1 MKRVDQVTKDN
12 RAYQGY
18 EIDGTI
24 LEIIISND
32 EVASSSISIDGFFSI
47 ALAIAILCLC
57 PPDKR
62 TPFSPITVSKPSG

>member
-32 EVASSSISIDGFFSI
+32 EVAALLAAYDPNDFNSPDIVTCR
-47 ALAIAILCLC
+47 ALARLILDALN
-57 PPDKR
+57 
-62 TPFSPITVSKPSG
+62 S